1 MTWPHVVS
9 LGRSSDAQFQEVLQH
24 IGRWRHHDWYGDR
37 DPAGDLG
44 SSGFAAGNRHRRWRC
59 LLRVLQRALR
69 LGSRLAWLLTHDRS
83 SCEDISHE
91 AFALV
96 LPRFASL
103 DDPAA
108 YLRRVIINRVAERNR
123 RSSRE
128 RLRIDFI
135 TAGQPLVEDGP
146 TGGLID
152 AISVLPMNQRT
163 AVVLRYWVD
172 LNHIQIADAMG
183 IRPGTVRSLLSRATA
198 TLRKDI
204 TS

>member
-1 MTWPHVVS
+1 MSGMEIVTPSAALVS
-9 LGRSSDAQFQEVLQH
+9 
-24 IGRWRHHDWYGDR
+24 
-37 DPAGDLG
+37 
-44 SSGFAAGNRHRRWRC
+44 AASLPVAVTDVGVAFSTFYNEHS
-59 LLRVLQRALR
+59 VAAT
-69 LGSRLAWLLTHDRS
+69 RLAWLLTHDRS

-91 AFALV
+91 ALALV

-123 RSSRE
+123 RSGRE
-128 RLRIDFI
+128 RLRIDFV
-135 TAGQPLVEDGP
+135 TAGQPTAEEGP
-146 TGGLID
+146 TGDLID
-152 AISVLPMNQRT
+152 AIAALPMNQRT

-183 IRPGTVRSLLSRATA
+183 IRPGTVRSLLSRATT

>member
-1 MTWPHVVS
+1 MIGMEIVTSPATLAAAASLPVTVTDDGDAFSAFYNEHCVS
-9 LGRSSDAQFQEVLQH
+9 A
-24 IGRWRHHDWYGDR
+24 
-37 DPAGDLG
+37 
-44 SSGFAAGNRHRRWRC
+44 
-59 LLRVLQRALR
+59 
-69 LGSRLAWLLTHDRS
+69 SRLAWLLTHDRS

>member
-1 MTWPHVVS
+1 MDFVWMICCSTSAV
-9 LGRSSDAQFQEVLQH
+9 GGIM
-24 IGRWRHHDWYGDR
+24 IGMEIVTPPATLAAAASRPLAAPDDGDVF
-37 DPAGDLG
+37 
-44 SSGFAAGNRHRRWRC
+44 STFYNEHSVAAT
-59 LLRVLQRALR
+59 
-69 LGSRLAWLLTHDRS
+69 RLAWLLTHDRS

-103 DDPAA
+103 EDPAA

-128 RLRIDFI
+128 RVRIDFI

>member
-1 MTWPHVVS
+1 MVGMEIVTPPATLASAAALPATVS
-9 LGRSSDAQFQEVLQH
+9 DVALAFSAFYNEHCV
-24 IGRWRHHDWYGDR
+24 
-37 DPAGDLG
+37 
-44 SSGFAAGNRHRRWRC
+44 AAT
-59 LLRVLQRALR
+59 
-69 LGSRLAWLLTHDRS
+69 RLAWLLTHDAS

-96 LPRFASL
+96 LPRFSSL

-123 RSSRE
+123 RSGRE
-128 RLRIDFI
+128 RLRIDFVN
-135 TAGQPLVEDGP
+135 AGQPMVEEGP

-152 AISVLPMNQRT
+152 AIAVLPMNQRT

-198 TLRKDI
+198 ALRKDI
-204 TS
+204 TP

>member
-1 MTWPHVVS
+1 MLSVAPGRTTWNFGKSCSTSTVGGIMIGMEIVTPPPALASAVS
-9 LGRSSDAQFQEVLQH
+9 LPTTDVGVT
-24 IGRWRHHDWYGDR
+24 
-37 DPAGDLG
+37 
-44 SSGFAAGNRHRRWRC
+44 FAAFYNEHC
-59 LLRVLQRALR
+59 VAAT
-69 LGSRLAWLLTHDRS
+69 RLAWLLTHDAS

-91 AFALV
+91 AFALI
-96 LPRFASL
+96 LPRFSAL

-123 RSSRE
+123 RSGRE
-128 RLRIDFI
+128 RLRIDRVS
-135 TAGQPLVEDGP
+135 AGQPLVEEGP

-152 AISVLPMNQRT
+152 AIAVLPPNQRT

-172 LNHIQIADAMG
+172 LNHLQIAEAMG

-204 TS
+204 TP

>member
-1 MTWPHVVS
+1 M
-9 LGRSSDAQFQEVLQH
+9 
-24 IGRWRHHDWYGDR
+24 IGMEIVTP
-37 DPAGDLG
+37 PATLA
-44 SSGFAAGNRHRRWRC
+44 SAA
-59 LLRVLQRALR
+59 ALTATDIG
-69 LGSRLAWLLTHDRS
+69 LAFSAFYNEHCVAATRLAWLLTHDAS

-96 LPRFASL
+96 LPRFTSL

-123 RSSRE
+123 RSGRE
-128 RLRIDFI
+128 RLRIDLVS
-135 TAGQPLVEDGP
+135 AGQPLVEEGP

-152 AISVLPMNQRT
+152 AIAVLPTNQRA
-163 AVVLRYWVD
+163 AVVLRYWGD
-172 LNHIQIADAMG
+172 LNHMQIADAMG

-204 TS
+204 TL

>member
-1 MTWPHVVS
+1 MLS
-9 LGRSSDAQFQEVLQH
+9 
-24 IGRWRHHDWYGDR
+24 
-37 DPAGDLG
+37 
-44 SSGFAAGNRHRRWRC
+44 AA
-59 LLRVLQRALR
+59 ALR
-69 LGSRLAWLLTHDRS
+69 ATRNFGQSCSTSTVDGIMIGMEIVTPPVALASAAVLPATDGGVAFSAFYNEHAVAATRLAWLLTHDAS

-91 AFALV
+91 AFALI

-103 DDPAA
+103 DDPGA

-123 RSSRE
+123 RSNRE
-128 RLRIDFI
+128 RVRIEFVS
-135 TAGQPLVEDGP
+135 AGQRLIEEGP

-152 AISVLPMNQRT
+152 AIALLPTNQRT

-172 LNHIQIADAMG
+172 LNHLQIAEAMG

-204 TS
+204 TP